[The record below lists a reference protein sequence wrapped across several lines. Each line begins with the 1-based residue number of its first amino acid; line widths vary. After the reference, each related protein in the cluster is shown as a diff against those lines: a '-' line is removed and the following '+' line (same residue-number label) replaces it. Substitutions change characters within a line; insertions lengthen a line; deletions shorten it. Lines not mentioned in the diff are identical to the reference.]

1 MLKVPPT
8 ARQLTRRLL
17 GMGKAPSISP
27 LELAAMVR
35 TESVVVVA
43 VGIAR
48 DGRIDPQLPG
58 EQRVASLGT
67 LAQVVADVPR
77 DRPIVVHC
85 G

>member
-27 LELAAMVR
+27 LELAALVK
-35 TESVVVVA
+35 TEPGVVVA

-48 DGRIDPQLPG
+48 DGRIGPALPG

-77 DRPIVVHC
+77 ERPIVVHC